1 MHWIDPGCLPET
13 RGAISAWLLN
23 PKGDLDGVVL
33 DGHTQVHFPPHL
45 GDAVA
50 KRFKIGDTVH
60 VRGLKPRGVDMVAA
74 VSLATTDGHTIDD
87 LGPDGKDG
95 SKGKAGK
102 SAKDKAGKDKSG
114 KDKKADGKPAFGET
128 EGNVV
133 MSLYGPK
140 GELRGALLDNGVS
153 LRVPPHA
160 AQELAAYLTPGAN
173 VHAWGDGVK
182 SRFGRTLDVS
192 DFEAH

>member
-1 MHWIDPGCLPET
+1 
-13 RGAISAWLLN
+13 
-23 PKGDLDGVVL
+23 V
-33 DGHTQVHFPPHL
+33 
-45 GDAVA
+45 
-50 KRFKIGDTVH
+50 
-60 VRGLKPRGVDMVAA
+60 KPRGVDMVAA
-74 VSLATTDGHTIDD
+74 VSLTTTDGHTIDD

>member
-1 MHWIDPGCLPET
+1 MHWIDPVCLPVT
-13 RGAISAWLLN
+13 RGAISAWLIN

-33 DGHTQVHFPPHL
+33 DDQTQVHFPPHM

-50 KRFKIGDTVH
+50 KRFKVGDVVH
-60 VRGLKPRGVDMVAA
+60 VRGVKPRGVEMVAA
-74 VSLATTDGHTIDD
+74 VSLTSADGHTVDD
-87 LGPDGKDG
+87 LGPGSKDGGKDG
-95 SKGKAGK
+95 EKAKAGK
-102 SAKDKAGKDKSG
+102 ASKDKAGKDK
-114 KDKKADGKPAFGET
+114 KDGKPAFGET

-160 AQELAAYLTPGAN
+160 AQELVAYLTPGAK
-173 VHAWGDGVK
+173 VHAWGQGVK